1 MSLTLQPDYFQHI
14 VRLLNTN
21 VEGKRKVPFALRM
34 VKGIGIRFAYM
45 VCKKAG
51 VDVERRAG
59 TLTAEELEKISD
71 IITDPAKFK
80 IPDWFLNRQRDPKT
94 GKTEHLTSSM
104 VDTRLRED
112 LERLNRQRDPKTG
125 KTEHLTSSMVDTRLR
140 EDLERL
146 RKIRAHRGVR
156 HAYGLRVRGQ
166 HTCTSGRHGKTVGVS
181 RTK

>member
-1 MSLTLQPDYFQHI
+1 MSLTLQSESFQHI

-59 TLTAEELEKISD
+59 TLSPEELEKISEV
-71 IITDPAKFK
+71 IADPAKFK
-80 IPDWFLNRQRDPKT
+80 IPEWF
-94 GKTEHLTSSM
+94 
-104 VDTRLRED
+104 
-112 LERLNRQRDPKTG
+112 LNRQRDPKTG

-166 HTCTSGRHGKTVGVS
+166 HTCTSGRRGKTVGVS

>member
-1 MSLTLQPDYFQHI
+1 MSLTLQPEHFQHI

-51 VDVERRAG
+51 IDAERRAG
-59 TLTAEELEKISD
+59 TLTAEELEKVSEVIA
-71 IITDPAKFK
+71 DPAKFK
-80 IPDWFLNRQRDPKT
+80 IPSWFLNRQRDPKT
-94 GKTEHLTSSM
+94 NKMEHLT
-104 VDTRLRED
+104 
-112 LERLNRQRDPKTG
+112 G
-125 KTEHLTSSMVDTRLR
+125 SMVDTRLR

-146 RKIRAHRGVR
+146 RKNRVHRGVR

>member
-1 MSLTLQPDYFQHI
+1 MSLLLQPDHFQHI

-34 VKGIGIRFAYM
+34 VKGIGIRFAY
-45 VCKKAG
+45 VICKKAG
-51 VDVERRAG
+51 IDVERRAG
-59 TLTAEELEKISD
+59 TLTPEELEKVAE
-71 IITDPAKFK
+71 IIADPSKFK

-94 GKTEHLTSSM
+94 GKTEHLSSSM

-112 LERLNRQRDPKTG
+112 IERLK
-125 KTEHLTSSMVDTRLR
+125 
-140 EDLERL
+140 
-146 RKIRAHRGVR
+146 KIRAHRGVR
-156 HAYGLRVRGQ
+156 HAYHLRVRGQ

>member
-1 MSLTLQPDYFQHI
+1 MSLTLQADNFQHI

-51 VDVERRAG
+51 IDVERRAG
-59 TLTAEELEKISD
+59 TLTAEELEKVSAVIAEPS
-71 IITDPAKFK
+71 KFK

-94 GKTEHLTSSM
+94 GKTEHLTSA
-104 VDTRLRED
+104 
-112 LERLNRQRDPKTG
+112 
-125 KTEHLTSSMVDTRLR
+125 MVDTRLR

-146 RKIRAHRGVR
+146 RKHRVHRGVR